1 MFYAKLPRD
10 IAERQVLLLDPML
23 GTCFFLY
30 WRVGLATGGSAIKA
44 IEVLVDHGVSPDS
57 ILFVNLVACPEG
69 LLAMH
74 KAYPQVKV
82 ITAQVDEGL
91 NDQKYIMPGLGDFG
105 CRYFGTVDE

>member
-1 MFYAKLPRD
+1 
-10 IAERQVLLLDPML
+10 
-23 GTCFFLY
+23 
-30 WRVGLATGGSAIKA
+30 
-44 IEVLVDHGVSPDS
+44 
-57 ILFVNLVACPEG
+57 
-69 LLAMH
+69 MH